1 MSGKKT
7 PVVFE
12 IKEDSDILLDQI
24 VAKYGLPDKSKALRC
39 LLSYM
44 EEKEDQWADMFETV
58 RCPCGQPTLNN
69 YLRVVVPL
77 GTGGTQVPARCPR
90 WNDVPRIVVVLAG

>member
-1 MSGKKT
+1 MTAAYIEIKNEFKPAHIYKAHYVGGQTKEFVMSGKKT

-39 LLSYM
+39 LLSYR

-58 RCPCGQPTLNN
+58 RCPCG
-69 YLRVVVPL
+69 
-77 GTGGTQVPARCPR
+77 
-90 WNDVPRIVVVLAG
+90 